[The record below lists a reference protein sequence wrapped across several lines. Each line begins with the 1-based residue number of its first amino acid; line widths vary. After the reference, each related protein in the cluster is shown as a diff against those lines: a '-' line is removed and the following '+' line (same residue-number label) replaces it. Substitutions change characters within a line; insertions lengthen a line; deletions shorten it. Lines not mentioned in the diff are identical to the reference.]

1 MGATSFDL
9 DPLNVSLLRGK
20 PSCHFSWWPVSW
32 RLPPLGTSALPC
44 VGSVNAPGISLSLHT
59 LLGKQKLRSIHCPL
73 SERGSLH
80 IASCPAPS
88 FLVDGVFRPES
99 DDLISTSLPI
109 LSLWPFLR
117 PGSRSPQ
124 ADEEHGSLMQ
134 SLSLIS
140 WQDVPR
146 SWSLT
151 KQSFVPRLLGSFH

>member
-1 MGATSFDL
+1 MCPCSEGS
-9 DPLNVSLLRGK
+9 P
-20 PSCHFSWWPVSW
+20 PVTFHGGPCPGDFLPW
-32 RLPPLGTSALPC
+32 ERLPCWFSQQGTPC

-117 PGSRSPQ
+117 RGSRSPQ